1 MVAALLWS
9 CEDSINPRLES
20 ADAALVVDA
29 WITNKPGKQ
38 VIRLTSTQTYFAN
51 EVPPGVRSASVR
63 VMDQNSGRVYV
74 FTENTAVPGNYE
86 WVPTGNETFG
96 TIGNRYELNVR
107 VGTEEYRAESRM
119 GRVPPVDSVTF
130 TFQDATQFFP
140 AAYFA
145 EFWATDSPG
154 KGDTYW
160 IRAYKN
166 GVFLRKPADLTVAFD
181 AGFSE
186 GGNFDGVTFITPI
199 RSGVN
204 PSDVDAN
211 DQALAPY
218 KIGDSLFVEIHSITK
233 PAFNFLNEVVIQT
246 DRPGGF
252 SEFFATPLANVGT
265 NIENVRSAGPKAV
278 GFFNT
283 AAVSG
288 NGKKLRED

>member
-9 CEDSINPRLES
+9 CEDTISPRLEL

-38 VIRLTSTQTYFAN
+38 VIRLTSTQSYFAN

-63 VMDQNSGRVYV
+63 VKDLNSGRVYV
-74 FTENTAVPGNYE
+74 FSENTAIAGNYE
-86 WVPTGNETFG
+86 WMPTGNETFG

-130 TFQDATQFFP
+130 TFQEATQFFP
-140 AAYFA
+140 AAYLA

-166 GVFLRKPADLTVAFD
+166 GVFLRKPSDLTVAFD

-204 PSDVDAN
+204 PSDVDAD

-265 NIENVRSAGPKAV
+265 NIENVRAAGPPAV

-288 NGKKLRED
+288 NGKRLRQQ